1 LEAILTIVVLIAVIG
16 VIMMSIILHEV
27 AHGWMAARCGD
38 YTAEAAG
45 RLTLNP
51 IKHIDPFLTV
61 LMPIF
66 LLYISGG
73 RFAIGGAKPVPIN
86 PYNFR
91 NLKKDYFKVS
101 VAGLVVNLGL
111 ILLFILLIKVNLFPV
126 VRRPTG
132 GEMSFGAPIVWYG
145 LMINLILFTFNLM
158 PIPPLDGSR
167 ALRVLLPAHIA
178 KVFDQLDRFGMI
190 ILLFVVFAT
199 PIYSIFFGVTAIVIQ
214 LFFRINIADYFFVS
228 QTFSEMISGII

>member
-1 LEAILTIVVLIAVIG
+1 
-16 VIMMSIILHEV
+16 MMSIILHEI
-27 AHGWMAARCGD
+27 AHGWVAAQCGD
-38 YTAEAAG
+38 STAEAAG

-51 IKHIDPFLTV
+51 IKHIDPFLTI

-111 ILLFILLIKVNLFPV
+111 MLFFILLIKVNLFPIDPV
-126 VRRPTG
+126 N
-132 GEMSFGAPIVWYG
+132 EMMRFGAPIVWYG

-178 KVFDQLDRFGMI
+178 NVFDHLDRFGML
-190 ILLFVVFAT
+190 ILIFVVFYTGIFGFFIKIAAAVISLLFRVN
-199 PIYSIFFGVTAIVIQ
+199 IY
-214 LFFRINIADYFFVS
+214 DYFFVS